1 MAPSVQ
7 RPSGLNHLGSVP
19 WGTHFCHLYESDTG
33 LYNIV
38 LPFLEAGLR
47 HNEYC
52 VWITPQYLEKETA
65 IGVLREGIL
74 RFEQIGQQEER
85 AQLHIIGSDEWYLAN
100 GQFDPQ
106 EIFREALK
114 RIFEAESDGF
124 EGVRITGDA
133 FWVLGKNEWTDFTQ
147 YEATINSM
155 IREEKVIALCTYPAL
170 AVTANEI
177 SHIAKHHHAAF
188 MSRAESVE
196 AIEFREVERA
206 RPRFTQEP

>member
-1 MAPSVQ
+1 MTPSVQ
-7 RPSGLNHLGSVP
+7 RSSGLNHLGSVP
-19 WGTHFCHLYESDTG
+19 WGTHFCHLYESDIG

-52 VWITPQYLEKETA
+52 VWVTPQYLEKEKA
-65 IGVLREGIL
+65 IGVVRKGIL
-74 RFEQIGQQEER
+74 GFEQEEQ
-85 AQLHIIGSDEWYLAN
+85 AHIHIIGCDEWYLRN

-114 RIFEAESDGF
+114 KIFEAESDGF
-124 EGVRITGDA
+124 EGFRITGDA
-133 FWVLGKNEWTDFTQ
+133 FWVMGKHEWTDFTQ

-155 IREEKVIALCTYPAL
+155 IREEKVIALCTYPAF
-170 AVTANEI
+170 VTASEI
-177 SHIAKHHHAAF
+177 SHIARHHHAAF

-196 AIEFREVERA
+196 AIEFREVARA
-206 RPRFTQEP
+206 QPRFTQGP